1 MNAKRVRHVENA
13 LNLFDDARV
22 AQCTTLPLD
31 LFLRQY
37 FQANRQSL
45 RPKDRAWVTEHT
57 YELVRWKGLLSA
69 VTPKP
74 HAWTTLMRTYFVS
87 DRWRS
92 HTHSDKLEP
101 YNRCSLPK
109 ELYDILDRNL
119 GQKGAIHTSN
129 VLNEKSVPVLRVN
142 LLKNSRD
149 QVLKFLESK
158 DVMCQPTEH
167 SDMGITLLQK
177 QKLLDLPEY
186 RQGLFEFQDE
196 SSQLVAKEIDAK
208 AGQKIMDFCA
218 GSGGKSLAFGPHMQ
232 NLGQIFLH
240 DTRDTALLTA
250 RPRLRKAGIH
260 NYTICPPGTPLLKHL
275 WGKMDCVLCD
285 VPCSGTGT
293 LRRNPDM
300 KWSFSEEKL
309 WMWVATQR
317 EIVDAALK
325 YMSPKGKLVYA
336 TSSILEEE
344 NLAQVRFFCQ
354 KYGLVLTKEPHHAL
368 PQSKGLDGFFVA
380 TLERR

>member
-13 LNLFDDARV
+13 LKLFDESRV
-22 AQCTTLPLD
+22 TQCVTLPLD

-37 FQANRQSL
+37 FQANKL
-45 RPKDRAWVTEHT
+45 LKPLDRAWVSEHT
-57 YELVRWKGLLSA
+57 YELVRWKGLLTA

-74 HAWTTLMRTYFVS
+74 HPWTALMRTYFVS

-92 HTHSDKLEP
+92 HTGSDKLEP
-101 YNRCSLPK
+101 HNRCSVPK
-109 ELYDILDRNL
+109 ELFDILEKNL
-119 GQKGAIHTSN
+119 GERGAIFTCN
-129 VLNEKSVPVLRVN
+129 VLNEKATPVLRVN

-149 QVLKFLESK
+149 QVVKFLESK
-158 DVMCQPTEH
+158 NVLCQPTEF
-167 SDMGITLLQK
+167 SDMGITLLHK

-196 SSQLVAKEIDAK
+196 SSQLVAQELKAK

-218 GSGGKSLAFGPHMQ
+218 GSGGKTLAFAPQMQ
-232 NLGQIFLH
+232 NLGQVFLH
-240 DTRDTALLTA
+240 DVRDTALAQA

-260 NYTICPPGTPLLKHL
+260 NYTLLPPGTPLLKHL
-275 WGKMDCVLCD
+275 WGKMDTVLCD

-309 WMWVATQR
+309 WLWVAKQR
-317 EIVDAALK
+317 EIFEEALR
-325 YMSPKGKLVYA
+325 YMGPKGKILYA
-336 TSSILEEE
+336 TSSIIEEE
-344 NLAQVRFFCQ
+344 NLSQVRFFCE
-354 KYGLVLTKEPHHAL
+354 KYGLVLTKEPYHAL
-368 PQSKGLDGFFVA
+368 PQSKAMDGFFVA
-380 TLERR
+380 TMERR